1 MERTCCYG
9 FVPSGFPVVF
19 EKPNRRPCAFTLVC
33 NVCCDGGWGAVCTR
47 YNELL
52 ALARTSLTTAIA
64 QATTVVECT
73 CPSLFH
79 HVVFFFLHCRCFN
92 VPRRRLVTLPTP
104 TPLIPRQANWRGCCT
119 WWARLLAQWFLGT

>member
-1 MERTCCYG
+1 M
-9 FVPSGFPVVF
+9 
-19 EKPNRRPCAFTLVC
+19 
-33 NVCCDGGWGAVCTR
+33 CTR

-79 HVVFFFLHCRCFN
+79 HVFVAQSLLQHAKAPTCDPPH
-92 VPRRRLVTLPTP
+92 PRPPDPAAGQL
-104 TPLIPRQANWRGCCT
+104 AW
-119 WWARLLAQWFLGT
+119 LLYMVGAVAGTVVSGYVASSSTQL